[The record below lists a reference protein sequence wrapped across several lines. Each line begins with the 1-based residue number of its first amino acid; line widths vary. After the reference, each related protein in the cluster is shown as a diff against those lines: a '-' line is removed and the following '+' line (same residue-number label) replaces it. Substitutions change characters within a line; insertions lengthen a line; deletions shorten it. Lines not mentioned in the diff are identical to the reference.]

1 MKPAGLAAVL
11 AASLLAGCAAQPV
24 RPAPETGW
32 SRAPDL
38 SVFSAMTLY
47 GEVARTESSLC
58 RGVSPMTIEHDWRE
72 DFGAREQA
80 VVSALTARH
89 GVEAVGAAEG
99 AAAATRRV
107 PCPDVLTFRWQY
119 EYERLLHLLELR
131 LGLA

>member
-1 MKPAGLAAVL
+1 MKLAGLTMVFAALL
-11 AASLLAGCAAQPV
+11 AACTAQPP

-58 RGVSPMTIEHDWRE
+58 RGISPITINDDWRE
-72 DFGAREQA
+72 DFGVREEA
-80 VVSALTARH
+80 VVSALVARH
-89 GVEAVGAAEG
+89 GVEAVDAAER

-107 PCPDVLTFRWQY
+107 PCPDVLTYRWQY